1 MTTKADYTNEEWD
14 LLCAG
19 PLLAGL
25 GVSLIERGLVS
36 DLQESA
42 AITRAV
48 LDAKK
53 THADNELVVAVIA
66 VLNIAEESHGN
77 AAFEAKGADAAKGPE
92 GATPESVLAELVKI
106 DAILDAKAQAD
117 AKVANEG
124 IVYRN
129 FLYGVADKVANAAG
143 GFLGLGEKVSED
155 EAYFLKKLKDI
166 LFRVQS

>member
-25 GVSLIERGLVS
+25 GVSLIERGIVS

-53 THADNELVVAVIA
+53 THADNELVVAVI
-66 VLNIAEESHGN
+66 

>member
-53 THADNELVVAVIA
+53 TYSDNELIQAVI
-66 VLNIAEESHGN
+66 
-77 AAFEAKGADAAKGPE
+77 AAFEAKGGDAAKGPE
-92 GATPESVLAELVKI
+92 GATPESVLEQLIKL
-106 DAILDAKAQAD
+106 DAALDAKAKAD
-117 AKVANEG
+117 PKVAEEG

-129 FLYGVADKVANAAG
+129 FLYGVADEVANAAG
-143 GFLGLGEKVSED
+143 GFMGLGEKVSED
-155 EAYFLKKLKDI
+155 EAYFLKKLKEI
-166 LFRVQS
+166 LFREQA